1 MGQQINDNYTLLAG
15 LPIDDRIQK
24 PTIAERDAISQTRRF
39 QGLKCFVVQTQ
50 TEYMLVG
57 GVLNSNWVGTA
68 GANVTGALETIIDG
82 FYALTAGKSTLL
94 DWEVG
99 DKFRGWIGNRY
110 LVGTILTLPVSLPS
124 DIDNSS
130 KVDLA
135 VDSNDIVSDRPIVTT
150 SDYIDVTQ
158 LDGSPAKILGEN
170 ISLSVIPPVHH
181 FTPVTTSIKGYFQG
195 VDNALGDISA
205 TTAGIT
211 TRVWFTADQTTIT
224 AGTFDLTNG
233 TGKGTALSHIQSVT
247 NDDNQKK
254 YFTTDLIGIPHP
266 IATIYPAGV
275 YAGNLSASTTPNS
288 AQQRFTVELY
298 KCDNGGT
305 PIASGITGAPVG
317 SLGVTVITIL
327 DSGLLTLLDGSVT
340 NVPVSGNLASPLS
353 MAVGERVRYHVSAE
367 KVGTAASNITQSV
380 YYGANYNSYLDVT
393 VPLNTSSVQNLSI
406 VPGATTTNA
415 LDNLKTG
422 LDTKLN
428 KTYVSNSD
436 LADNNSNITTSTF
449 DSFGFLCQSLTNKI
463 FMFYRE
469 ATGHVSNDGKI
480 VMRTSTDGG
489 KTFSGTTII
498 HSEVAGIDCRNVGGG
513 VTPTGRIIIFF
524 LKVNNVVPTFYSQ
537 GTMYS
542 DDDGVTWST
551 YTPQAYPVG
560 STFYSPYG
568 NMLTIANGRLLLPY
582 YAISPSGGI
591 SSMIKFSDDNGVT
604 WGGDV
609 IVGTDPTNGYNETSF
624 AYLDGGVI
632 LAVARRTDQILLR
645 QFLSTD
651 NGQTWTNQGDI
662 ASSNTQNVAAWLT
675 SYNEENGEKYVALF
689 SSLRGVGAGVNG
701 VVARKSALISSGVSA
716 WLAETRTL
724 LNTSPNADSGYP
736 SVIVQRGGKKML
748 GMSYSST
755 SSTVANYKF
764 WNYTPNAVVPAMS
777 GTTNYVQ
784 KKTGD
789 ASLSNSTIYDNGTDF
804 VGVGAIAPNITAIGK
819 TLTVSTPTT
828 DGISVL
834 ELVGNSIVN
843 GTRTGGVY
851 FGNNASPTVFN
862 AGMYATRE
870 GGSSSFADLHFDIRG
885 VGGYRSNAFRIF
897 NSGGVGIGSAATD
910 AGNTNLSIAG
920 LAGTGTRQV
929 VASSTGVLSAGTV
942 QPLKYVALLNQSG
955 TSAPT
960 AAVVENTLG
969 GTLVWT
975 RNSTGN
981 YYATLT
987 GAFPDVNK
995 VICFTGGSISGVLPL
1010 EIVRTQHLNSN
1021 TVQIFTQQATDGA
1034 FVDGSL
1040 VQTTIEIR
1048 VYN

>member
-99 DKFRGWIGNRY
+99 DKFRGWIGDRY

-181 FTPVTTSIKGYFQG
+181 FTPVTTNIKGYFQG

-233 TGKGTALSHIQSVT
+233 LGKGTALSHIQSVT

-266 IATIYPAGV
+266 IATIYPVGV

-353 MAVGERVRYHVSAE
+353 MAAGERVRYHVSAE

-393 VPLNTSSVQNLSI
+393 VPLNTTAVQNLSN
-406 VPGATTTNA
+406 VVGATTTDA
-415 LDNLKTG
+415 LNNLKTG

-428 KTYVSNSD
+428 KTYESNFD
-436 LADNNSNITTSTF
+436 IADNTSTISGTTF
-449 DSFGFLCQSLTNKI
+449 DAFGILVQTFSNKLI
-463 FMFYRE
+463 SIYRE
-469 ATGHVSNDGKI
+469 GAGHLSNDGKI

-489 KTFSGTTII
+489 KTFSARSII
-498 HSEVAGIDCRNVGGG
+498 HSEVAGVDCRNVGGG

-542 DDDGVTWST
+542 DDDGATWSA
-551 YTPQAYPVG
+551 YTPQMYPVG

-568 NMLTIANGRLLLPY
+568 NLIAIANDRLLLPY
-582 YAISPSGGI
+582 YSISPSGGI
-591 SSMIKFSDDNGVT
+591 ASMVKFSDDDGLT

-609 IVGTDPTNGYNETSF
+609 TVGTDPTNGYNETSF
-624 AYLDGGVI
+624 AYLDGGTI
-632 LAVARRTDQILLR
+632 LAVARKTDTSILR

-651 NGQTWTNQGDI
+651 NGETWTDQGNCGLSESGLI
-662 ASSNTQNVAAWLT
+662 SPWLNVYRET
-675 SYNEENGEKYVALF
+675 DGEKYVSLF
-689 SSLRGVGAGVNG
+689 YTAKAVVRNILAISASRTSVIAGASGWISETKKT
-701 VVARKSALISSGVSA
+701 VVTGSGSG
-716 WLAETRTL
+716 
-724 LNTSPNADSGYP
+724 DFGYP
-736 SVIVQRGGKKML
+736 SFVNPRFGKKML
-748 GMSYSST
+748 GMYYTCPDSSNPLSAIGNYTFFNYQPSAIYYKGSNTGFGTNNPNWKTHIDSGSGNNYISLTNSNTGSGANDGFLLGVDMASGVQLNNRENTAIQIFTNNTERFRFHANGGISIGNTT
-755 SSTVANYKF
+755 SLGAGTLNVTGNITTIAATTANHAVIKSQLDAVASSGTFTPSTVGSFTFSKSYWVK
-764 WNYTPNAVVPAMS
+764 
-777 GTTNYVQ
+777 
-784 KKTGD
+784 
-789 ASLSNSTIYDNGTDF
+789 
-804 VGVGAIAPNITAIGK
+804 
-819 TLTVSTPTT
+819 
-828 DGISVL
+828 
-834 ELVGNSIVN
+834 VGNVVTCTVN
-843 GTRTGGVY
+843 GTYSTSV
-851 FGNNASPTVFN
+851 S
-862 AGMYATRE
+862 
-870 GGSSSFADLHFDIRG
+870 
-885 VGGYRSNAFRIF
+885 
-897 NSGGVGIGSAATD
+897 GSATLPLPNSFTI
-910 AGNTNLSIAG
+910 NTPVNGRII
-920 LAGTGTRQV
+920 
-929 VASSTGVLSAGTV
+929 
-942 QPLKYVALLNQSG
+942 G
-955 TSAPT
+955 TSPLLVLGSVNT
-960 AAVVENTLG
+960 RYAAVEEHT
-969 GTLVWT
+969 T
-975 RNSTGN
+975 NSQVTIRIETSVGSN
-981 YYATLT
+981 V
-987 GAFPDVNK
+987 FSIP
-995 VICFTGGSISGVLPL
+995 FTFLA
-1010 EIVRTQHLNSN
+1010 N
-1021 TVQIFTQQATDGA
+1021 
-1034 FVDGSL
+1034 
-1040 VQTTIEIR
+1040 
-1048 VYN
+1048 